1 MSDKI
6 EVIPV
11 LIPCASYEKQIQSLI
26 AKLLE
31 VDEKLFPAEVMPDEK
46 EWANPTQ
53 EAV

>member
-31 VDEKLFPAEVMPDEK
+31 VDEKLFPAEVMLDVYERDAPAK
-46 EWANPTQ
+46 EA
-53 EAV
+53 A

>member
-1 MSDKI
+1 MSDVV

-11 LIPCASYEKQIQSLI
+11 LIPCASYERKIQSLI

-31 VDEKLFPAEVMPDEK
+31 VDEKLFPAEVMADEQTWEHPAK
-46 EWANPTQ
+46 